1 MADRLR
7 LEVLLAAVDKVS
19 APLKR
24 MGQGAKALAGDVGAA
39 EAALRKLES
48 QQRGVEGFKRAA
60 DQLRATRAQLQA
72 ARQAHAELAA
82 QTHTDAAAQKA
93 HTAQLAAADAMVK
106 RLSTSFERQTA
117 TMRRAKAVMESRGV
131 SNPATAEAQLAA
143 QIDKTT
149 QALQRKK
156 AAYERMQALEKA
168 HGRITMHGAMVA
180 AGGVGAMATGRRT
193 VETGLAPVGKFMQ
206 HEDAMLGIAR
216 QVQGARDDAG
226 NLTKV
231 YRDAEQQVRDL
242 STRLP
247 QTTVQIAQMMTAAAR
262 MEVPTNEL
270 GTFVELAS
278 EMATAFDAVPD
289 QLAESMGKVAKNFK
303 RPVTEMRG
311 LADAINYL
319 DDNAISKGADI
330 IDVLIRTS
338 GVASTVGISAEN
350 AAALGSTLLTLGE
363 RAETASTAINA
374 IFTKFAAAT
383 KGTKKFKAAVDEIGM
398 TTEAIQSG
406 MAKDAAGTLMKV
418 AEAIR
423 ALPQEKRIGVM
434 AELVGLEHSDT
445 LAKLV
450 DKPDELQRQIALAN
464 SAAAKGSMAREAA
477 ARNATLSAQM
487 VMFNN
492 RVFNAMSVAGESL
505 KDTIISVLK
514 TVNPLLERFTAW
526 MKANPAIVGGVL
538 KVVVGLGLLSVALG
552 AVLIPVGLFM
562 VKGMLLRL
570 MLGRLF
576 FAFSGIGGAVARVGP
591 WLLRAAQWLGAW
603 GATLATYLPA
613 MLRFGMVLF
622 RIATGPVGL
631 LALAATMLYSRWSD
645 VVGGFNLLM
654 EDIKTGV
661 QNCAQYVWGLGTR
674 FFEAGANIVQ
684 GMADGITSRISAVR
698 DAVSMMAGD
707 SIDWAKNKL
716 EIHSPSRVFM
726 ALGGY
731 VAEGAALG
739 IQNGA
744 GLVKQAAVSM
754 AAATMTPMAA
764 MAPIGAVGA
773 PAMAGP
779 ASGGSTFQITINPAP
794 GMDAQAIA
802 AAVRA
807 EIERY
812 EREKDSRRYS
822 RLSDID

>member
-48 QQRGVEGFKRAA
+48 QQRGVEGFRRAA

-168 HGRITMHGAMVA
+168 HGRITMHGAMGA

-289 QLAESMGKVAKNFK
+289 QLAESMGQVAKNFK
-303 RPVTEMRG
+303 RPVTEIRG

-319 DDNAISKGADI
+319 DDNAISKGDDI
-330 IDVLIRTS
+330 IDVLKRTS

-350 AAALGSTLLTLGE
+350 AAALGST
-363 RAETASTAINA
+363 
-374 IFTKFAAAT
+374 AA
-383 KGTKKFKAAVDEIGM
+383 F
-398 TTEAIQSG
+398 
-406 MAKDAAGTLMKV
+406 
-418 AEAIR
+418 
-423 ALPQEKRIGVM
+423 
-434 AELVGLEHSDT
+434 
-445 LAKLV
+445 
-450 DKPDELQRQIALAN
+450 
-464 SAAAKGSMAREAA
+464 
-477 ARNATLSAQM
+477 
-487 VMFNN
+487 
-492 RVFNAMSVAGESL
+492 
-505 KDTIISVLK
+505 
-514 TVNPLLERFTAW
+514 W
-526 MKANPAIVGGVL
+526 
-538 KVVVGLGLLSVALG
+538 
-552 AVLIPVGLFM
+552 
-562 VKGMLLRL
+562 
-570 MLGRLF
+570 
-576 FAFSGIGGAVARVGP
+576 
-591 WLLRAAQWLGAW
+591 
-603 GATLATYLPA
+603 
-613 MLRFGMVLF
+613 
-622 RIATGPVGL
+622 
-631 LALAATMLYSRWSD
+631 
-645 VVGGFNLLM
+645 
-654 EDIKTGV
+654 
-661 QNCAQYVWGLGTR
+661 
-674 FFEAGANIVQ
+674 
-684 GMADGITSRISAVR
+684 
-698 DAVSMMAGD
+698 
-707 SIDWAKNKL
+707 
-716 EIHSPSRVFM
+716 
-726 ALGGY
+726 
-731 VAEGAALG
+731 
-739 IQNGA
+739 
-744 GLVKQAAVSM
+744 
-754 AAATMTPMAA
+754 
-764 MAPIGAVGA
+764 
-773 PAMAGP
+773 
-779 ASGGSTFQITINPAP
+779 
-794 GMDAQAIA
+794 
-802 AAVRA
+802 
-807 EIERY
+807 
-812 EREKDSRRYS
+812 
-822 RLSDID
+822 

>member
-72 ARQAHAELAA
+72 ARHAHAELAA

-106 RLSTSFERQTA
+106 RLSASFERQTA

-242 STRLP
+242 STRLS

-289 QLAESMGKVAKNFK
+289 QLAESMGQVAKNFK
-303 RPVTEMRG
+303 RPVTEIRG
-311 LADAINYL
+311 LADAIDYL

-330 IDVLIRTS
+330 IDVLKRTS
-338 GVASTVGISAEN
+338 GVASTVGISGEN

-398 TTEAIQSG
+398 TTEEIQSG

-464 SAAAKGSMAREAA
+464 SAAAKGSMSREAA

-492 RVFNAMSVAGESL
+492 RVFNAMSVAG
-505 KDTIISVLK
+505 
-514 TVNPLLERFTAW
+514 
-526 MKANPAIVGGVL
+526 
-538 KVVVGLGLLSVALG
+538 
-552 AVLIPVGLFM
+552 
-562 VKGMLLRL
+562 
-570 MLGRLF
+570 
-576 FAFSGIGGAVARVGP
+576 
-591 WLLRAAQWLGAW
+591 
-603 GATLATYLPA
+603 
-613 MLRFGMVLF
+613 
-622 RIATGPVGL
+622 
-631 LALAATMLYSRWSD
+631 
-645 VVGGFNLLM
+645 
-654 EDIKTGV
+654 
-661 QNCAQYVWGLGTR
+661 
-674 FFEAGANIVQ
+674 
-684 GMADGITSRISAVR
+684 
-698 DAVSMMAGD
+698 
-707 SIDWAKNKL
+707 
-716 EIHSPSRVFM
+716 
-726 ALGGY
+726 
-731 VAEGAALG
+731 
-739 IQNGA
+739 
-744 GLVKQAAVSM
+744 
-754 AAATMTPMAA
+754 
-764 MAPIGAVGA
+764 
-773 PAMAGP
+773 
-779 ASGGSTFQITINPAP
+779 
-794 GMDAQAIA
+794 
-802 AAVRA
+802 
-807 EIERY
+807 
-812 EREKDSRRYS
+812 
-822 RLSDID
+822 